1 MTGVPG
7 PAPLGLLCLP
17 RCWLQRA
24 LASYFRQRNV
34 LTDFRQK
41 NSFVFGNV
49 SAPTSFLHSGVWG
62 GGDPPT
68 SVYWGWSRSSASET
82 VYRLHVGQKGIAASH
97 STLLLLRWE
106 GGWDS
111 LGSQWQSLWSELK
124 WFRLI
129 KLAIYA
135 LAFINLQQDSVLKF
149 SVYLFCFFH
158 SKMVPDLGVPLPPWF
173 FLKLESKDGGV
184 FCLFV

>member
-1 MTGVPG
+1 MKSLLEFLSLVENQTLIKLASSVTNNNISVMTGVPG

-34 LTDFRQK
+34 LTYFRQK

-68 SVYWGWSRSSASET
+68 SVYWGWSRSSASEA
-82 VYRLHVGQKGIAASH
+82 VCRLHVAQKGIAASH
-97 STLLLLRWE
+97 STLVLLRWE
-106 GGWDS
+106 EG
-111 LGSQWQSLWSELK
+111 
-124 WFRLI
+124 
-129 KLAIYA
+129 
-135 LAFINLQQDSVLKF
+135 
-149 SVYLFCFFH
+149 
-158 SKMVPDLGVPLPPWF
+158 
-173 FLKLESKDGGV
+173 
-184 FCLFV
+184 